1 MREALALET
10 SPPNFKAFVLT
21 DFAELAL
28 AELAELAELALAE
41 LAFAELD
48 FALNFC
54 CIFFCLLGT
63 ASLSSQL
70 DVSVEVSG
78 VSDVALSAIFSSRSA
93 CCFMRKSWTA
103 RCASAIADAKPW
115 SIPALAN
122 VAFFGLLL
130 EAYL

>member
-10 SPPNFKAFVLT
+10 SPPNLKAFVLT
-21 DFAELAL
+21 DFAELAFADL
-28 AELAELAELALAE
+28 AELAE
-41 LAFAELD
+41 LAFAELAELA

-54 CIFFCLLGT
+54 CT
-63 ASLSSQL
+63 VSLSSQL
-70 DVSVEVSG
+70 DVSAG
-78 VSDVALSAIFSSRSA
+78 VACISDFVLSVIFFARSA
-93 CCFMRKSWTA
+93 SCFMRKSWTA

-115 SIPALAN
+115 SIPALTTGN